1 MRIPGTST
9 KVVKGVPLQLARGSA
24 ANLVAIVTLPLVRGS
39 AFQGREGF
47 FRQLSLLSLSLLAAM
62 PCGCS
67 SLPQLT
73 RPSTDSYSNAKPAE
87 SPMSQLGVALPAM
100 KPGEDREL
108 KIIAAEQMVEHGYW
122 NEAVELY
129 LDAEAV
135 APKKPKL
142 DKQLAPALAAA
153 GRYSESLQRY
163 RAQIQEDPKNAEL
176 LNNFAFTLQESGDL
190 LGAETEFRKALSI
203 DSSFENA
210 AVNLGLLLAR
220 QRRYEEA
227 FRVLEPAIGE
237 AAAHHNLGVIAIDS
251 GDETTARLQF
261 SQASSLPGASQKSRE
276 FLIAL
281 AQADACETTT
291 VRN

>member
-1 MRIPGTST
+1 MYIPIANT
-9 KVVKGVPLQLARGSA
+9 KFAKH
-24 ANLVAIVTLPLVRGS
+24 VTLPLAGWSASHGRGGL
-39 AFQGREGF
+39 AR
-47 FRQLSLLSLSLLAAM
+47 RTLLSLSLLVAI

-67 SLPQLT
+67 SLPQLK
-73 RPSTDSYSNAKPAE
+73 RPSTDSYSDAKPAE

-100 KPGEDREL
+100 KPGDDREL
-108 KIIAAEQMVEHGYW
+108 KIIAAEQMAEHGYW
-122 NEAVELY
+122 NEAVDLY
-129 LDAEAV
+129 LDAEAM

-153 GRYSESLQRY
+153 ERYSESLQRY
-163 RAQIQEDPKNAEL
+163 RVLIEKDPKNAKL

-220 QRRYEEA
+220 QHRYDEA
-227 FRVLEPAIGE
+227 FQVLEPAIGE
-237 AAAHHNLGVIAIDS
+237 AAAYHNLGVIAIDS

-261 SQASSLPGASQKSRE
+261 TKASSVPGAPQKSRE

-281 AQADACETTT
+281 AQTDASEMAAA
-291 VRN
+291 RN